1 MTGRTTTLALVALAA
16 AALCLALAP
25 LAMPDDYSWIARS
38 ISESAA
44 QGVDGAWVARTGFLL
59 MGLGALLTALASAD
73 RWRTPGAVLLGLYG
87 VLMMSAAAYST
98 RSWRPDVVYGG
109 LESTLHST
117 VATAMG
123 FCYGLGV
130 LAVLIADR
138 GMPVGQR
145 ALGLA
150 AVASSVAI
158 PLGML
163 AALGIAGVLQRIMF
177 TLALLWL
184 AVEAIRTRRDSK
196 EAP

>member
-1 MTGRTTTLALVALAA
+1 MTRRTATLALVALAV

-25 LAMPDDYSWIARS
+25 LAMPDDYSWVLRS

-44 QGVDGAWVARTGFLL
+44 QGVGGAWVARTGFLL
-59 MGLGALLTALASAD
+59 MGLGALLTALASAE
-73 RWRTPGAVLLGLYG
+73 RWRIPGAGLLGLYG
-87 VLMMSAAAYST
+87 VLMMGAAALST
-98 RSWRPDVVYGG
+98 RSWRPDAAYSG

-117 VATAMG
+117 LATAMG

-130 LAVLIADR
+130 LAVLMADR

-145 ALGLA
+145 VLGLA

-163 AALGIAGVLQRIMF
+163 AAPSIAGVLQRAMF
-177 TLALLWL
+177 ALALLWL
-184 AVEAIRTRRDSK
+184 AVEATRTRHDSR
-196 EAP
+196 EAS